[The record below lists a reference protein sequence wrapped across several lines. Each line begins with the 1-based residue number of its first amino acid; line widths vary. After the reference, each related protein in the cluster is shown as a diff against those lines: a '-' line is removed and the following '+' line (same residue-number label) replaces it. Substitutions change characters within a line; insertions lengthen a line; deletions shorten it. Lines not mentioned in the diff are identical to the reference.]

1 MDLSAGLPS
10 CRPIRRPQ
18 QNFAAGPRRNN
29 PASRVQGKEGEKGKA
44 VMTTMCKR
52 SVAAVSIAALLGATA
67 VSPALADGRYRGGY
81 HGGYHHRSGG
91 YQYRHRDHTGAY
103 IALGFGALALGALA
117 YSASRPVYYAPPA
130 YYYYYYY
137 YPPPAPPAYGYYYYG
152 PPAGYA
158 YDPYAYAPDP
168 QFDRPSN

>member
-10 CRPIRRPQ
+10 CRPLRRPQ

-81 HGGYHHRSGG
+81 HGGHHHRHHGG
-91 YQYRHRDHTGAY
+91 NTGAY

-117 YSASRPVYYAPPA
+117 YSANRPVYYAPPA
-130 YYYYYYY
+130 YY